1 MIRTII
7 VDDELLAGVGV
18 RTLIDG
24 KEDIAVSGVFE
35 MPAEAIQFLKENI
48 VDIVITDIE
57 MADISGLE
65 FIKIIREE
73 NLADGIIILSCHDEF
88 SYAQEAISRGTDS
101 YLLKHNVSSEILVK
115 EIHKVYQKNKYNRSG
130 RVPSKRE
137 EKSFTG
143 REVYTVGVLRI
154 VSNEFIPNYD
164 KQQVEGTMLT
174 NLMEKIVSRYEMG
187 TLFSPYNREMFIIF
201 QDDKKNNTE
210 ERRRILFSNISIISK
225 TVQQYI
231 DGKILFGLSIEF
243 GDLKQVNEKY
253 REAVRAIEMSFYK
266 PEKTVFTYSNP
277 LSDISLPFFSV
288 NNFLEE
294 NGMEIFE
301 TELDSCLQMAKRGQI
316 RVQDLQGHLL
326 QAVNKMVYQILQS
339 HPFSESLVQKWSS
352 DVMLISAI
360 TQEKNVNSLRENLTE
375 VMGKFQKECLA
386 ELQKDSLFP
395 VFEFIEKNLEE
406 KLSLVE
412 LAELSCMSVPTFSKK
427 FKEQTNMT
435 LVQYLNERR
444 IERAKFL
451 LQNKENSLEVVAEKS
466 GFSNANY
473 LVRVFKKVTG
483 QTISEYRK

>member
-1 MIRTII
+1 MIRTIV

-18 RTLIDG
+18 RSLIDG
-24 KEDIAVSGVFE
+24 KEDIVVSGIFE
-35 MPAEAIQFLKENI
+35 MPKEAIEFLQENI

-101 YLLKHNVSSEILVK
+101 YLLKHHVSSEMLIK
-115 EIHKVYQKNKYNRSG
+115 EIHKVYQKNKYRRSG
-130 RVPSKRE
+130 RIPDKKK

-143 REVYTVGVLRI
+143 REIYTVGVLRI
-154 VSNEFIPNYD
+154 LSSEFVRNYD

-174 NLMEKIVSRYEMG
+174 HLMERIVSRYEMG

-201 QDDKKNNTE
+201 QDDKKKDIE
-210 ERRRILFSNISIISK
+210 ERQRILFSNISIISK
-225 TVQQYI
+225 MVRQYI
-231 DGKILFGLSIEF
+231 DGRILFGLSIEF
-243 GDLKQVNEKY
+243 DDLKQVHEKY
-253 REAVRAIEMSFYK
+253 NEAVRAIEMSFYK
-266 PEKTVFTYSNP
+266 LEKTVFTYSSP
-277 LSDISLPFFSV
+277 LSDIALRSFNV
-288 NNFLEE
+288 NSFLEE
-294 NGMEIFE
+294 DGMTIFE
-301 TELDSCLQMAKRGQI
+301 NELDSCLQMAERGQI
-316 RVQDLQGHLL
+316 GVQDLQGHLL
-326 QAVNKMVYQILQS
+326 QAINKMVYQTLQN
-339 HPFSESLVQKWSS
+339 HPFSESLTQKWSS

-360 TQEKNVNSLRENLTE
+360 TQEKDVNSLKKKLTE
-375 VMGKFQKECLA
+375 VMEKFQKECLT
-386 ELQKDSLFP
+386 ELKEDSLFQ
-395 VFEFIEKNLEE
+395 VFEFIEKHLEE

-427 FKEQTNMT
+427 FKEQTDMT

-451 LQNKENSLEVVAEKS
+451 LKNKDNSLEAVAEKS